1 MKNIILSLALV
12 VGVSISMNAQNAKG
26 DWYVGSGNIADVA
39 WTDWSVSPMLG
50 YGVSDKLMVGL
61 SLAQADSSEDLNM
74 NLNARYFVSVG
85 EEDFF
90 VYAEL
95 NDFDTDN
102 LSLGLGKMFSVHKS
116 VFVEPKVV
124 YHSGEKTT
132 NMMLGFGLKF

>member
-102 LSLGLGKMFSVHKS
+102 LALGLGKMFSVHKS